1 MARSEEKKL
10 IFSVHESTK
19 MTYGGQKKNPERMPP
34 VRIPVVGLRT
44 KILFG
49 ERCLGKKF

>member
-10 IFSVHESTK
+10 IFSVRESTK
-19 MTYGGQKKNPERMPP
+19 MTLGGHKRNSERMPS
-34 VRIPVVGLRT
+34 VKIPVVGQRT